1 MRMKGTDM
9 KNDLKKILAIVTQQ
23 HVLMK
28 QDPKVPREFWMV
40 EYKTG
45 DREKLKS

>member
-9 KNDLKKILAIVTQQ
+9 KNELKILAIVTQQ

-28 QDPKVPREFWMV
+28 RDPKVPREFWIV

>member
-9 KNDLKKILAIVTQQ
+9 KNDLKILAIVTQQ

-28 QDPKVPREFWMV
+28 RDPKVPREF
-40 EYKTG
+40 
-45 DREKLKS
+45 